1 MSLGAA
7 LQKVHCG
14 LLLAGYGGPSGVS
27 PQWNIQLIT
36 TPHSRAGKEDLL
48 QHFAF
53 MLCRLVMFPACL
65 RLTLMIFLLLFSL
78 NFEVV
83 LCV

>member
-27 PQWNIQLIT
+27 PQWNIQLIST
-36 TPHSRAGKEDLL
+36 SQPGWQRRPPPT
-48 QHFAF
+48 
-53 MLCRLVMFPACL
+53 LCFHAVQTCDVSSVSSADFNDFSSF
-65 RLTLMIFLLLFSL
+65 IFS
-78 NFEVV
+78 
-83 LCV
+83 